1 MTITIRKGIPTNAI
15 KASLRPITVENL
27 YDGDLLL
34 AEGGGAH
41 EHCDPII
48 ATRMEVGI

>member
-15 KASLRPITVENL
+15 KASLRPILVENL

-34 AEGGGAH
+34 AEGGGH
-41 EHCDPII
+41 KSI
-48 ATRMEVGI
+48 ATP